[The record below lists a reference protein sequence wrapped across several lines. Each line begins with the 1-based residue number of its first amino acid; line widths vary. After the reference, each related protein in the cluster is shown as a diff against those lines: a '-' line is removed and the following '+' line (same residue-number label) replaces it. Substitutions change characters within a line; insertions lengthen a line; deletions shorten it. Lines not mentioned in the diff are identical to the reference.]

1 MIKNRTNLTVYYE
14 EPFWTGLFERIVDG
28 KLSVCK
34 VVFGA
39 EPKENEVQEYIL
51 ARYYCLKFSPS
62 IKVITKEKNINP
74 KRRQRIARKQT
85 QETGIGTKSQQAL
98 QQQREQ
104 MKVERKQ
111 ISKAQKEEKQQQLYE
126 LKRQKRKEK
135 HKRG

>member
-1 MIKNRTNLTVYYE
+1 MIKISISVTVYYE
-14 EPFWTGLFERIVDG
+14 EPFCTGLFERIVDG

-39 EPKENEVQEYIL
+39 EPKEYELKEYIL
-51 ARYYCLKFSPS
+51 VRYYRLNYSPS

-85 QETGIGTKSQQAL
+85 QEMGIGTKSQQAL

-104 MKVERKQ
+104 MKVERKK
-111 ISKAQKEEKQQQLYE
+111 ISKDQKEEKQQQLYE
-126 LKRQKRKEK
+126 LKKQKRKEK